1 MTEMSESGVAKPTNL
16 ENKGDEKNGKL
27 VCSAGLYRKRRSNES
42 YVPENDLTR
51 TFEKMLYPIQR
62 TNEKI

>member
-1 MTEMSESGVAKPTNL
+1 MSESRVAKPTNL
-16 ENKGDEKNGKL
+16 EDKGDEKNGKL

-42 YVPENDLTR
+42 YVLENDLAR